1 MDNTE
6 ILLTRKE
13 TNHIP
18 VTTSPLIVSNVH
30 LFQNLLKMSKLDAN
44 LVGDFPLASI
54 PPLCELES
62 SGGNTEISKST
73 SEIVERVRETQKIII
88 QQEKCRLEYTQIR
101 TLNHHS
107 KKNDIVLTL

>member
-1 MDNTE
+1 MS
-6 ILLTRKE
+6 KE
-13 TNHIP
+13 TSHVP

-62 SGGNTEISKST
+62 SGGKTEISKSI
-73 SEIVERVRETQKIII
+73 SEIVESERNTKNHTPTRRMTTRV
-88 QQEKCRLEYTQIR
+88 
-101 TLNHHS
+101 
-107 KKNDIVLTL
+107 